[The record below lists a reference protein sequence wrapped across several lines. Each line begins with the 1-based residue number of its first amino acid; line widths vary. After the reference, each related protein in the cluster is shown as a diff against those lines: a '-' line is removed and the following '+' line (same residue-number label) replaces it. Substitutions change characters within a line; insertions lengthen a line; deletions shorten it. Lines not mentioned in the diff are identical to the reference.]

1 MFLLVLPG
9 QATAELAPWC
19 PRSLHRRRLAAGG
32 SRQATPAGTAVF
44 ALKPPQAASKAASSQ
59 VQPLFLTAASLA
71 PSLPQKRF
79 GRRSSLSRPS
89 PPPAGPGRVRAAA
102 RGSPRTRAGA
112 GRLMQGGGG
121 LAQGGGSAVRALPA
135 GGCGS
140 GSAGRRSWR
149 RTFWG
154 GRRPSS
160 WVRPGGRPLRCRGP
174 GRGPGGARCGCGWAG
189 PGPRPS
195 ARGRRWRQR
204 RAAAGAGCSGRRPA
218 GRVLVP
224 EPGRKEA
231 LGRRGGL
238 EAREP

>member
-1 MFLLVLPG
+1 MVPTVAPPASPGCWGKPAGHPRRDRRLRAEASPGGVEGCKFPGTTTLPHSG
-9 QATAELAPWC
+9 LPRPLPTAE
-19 PRSLHRRRLAAGG
+19 
-32 SRQATPAGTAVF
+32 
-44 ALKPPQAASKAASSQ
+44 ALRPPL
-59 VQPLFLTAASLA
+59 QPVPPVS
-71 PSLPQKRF
+71 
-79 GRRSSLSRPS
+79 
-89 PPPAGPGRVRAAA
+89 PPAGPGRVRAAA

-121 LAQGGGSAVRALPA
+121 LAQGGGSAVRALPV

-204 RAAAGAGCSGRRPA
+204 RAAAGAGCSGRRPT